1 MNQKNLTDIFG
12 MTGDSISWATLHLSL
27 RAYLLMREE
36 HPLSIPYIEK
46 TEDGYVFHGPFSNF
60 EGISRFILGL
70 IDEIRIQHPPSL
82 KEFVERKIGDRY
94 PLSVIR

>member
-1 MNQKNLTDIFG
+1 

-36 HPLSIPYIEK
+36 HPLCIPYIQK
-46 TEDGYVFHGPFSNF
+46 TDDGYIFHGPFSNF

-70 IDEIRIQHPPSL
+70 IDEILIQHPL
-82 KEFVERKIGDRY
+82 TLIEFVQHKIDMQKH
-94 PLSVIR
+94 